1 MSLTN
6 TFYKTFSG
14 TDALTFLLLPEAK
27 PILLGSL
34 TTLSHSVYREKKPVP
49 LLGKINTGGFTRGM
63 RSIAGTMVFTLINQH
78 LTEDII
84 AQVPYLK
91 EHEKVKADE
100 LPFFD
105 IMVVCAN
112 EYGAASK
119 MMIYGAEFFEDGQ
132 VISVQD
138 IYIENTFSFV
148 ARDIDDFRY
157 IDTIVSSNRSS
168 GEWLYADV
176 VVPHDYTIEG
186 YNQLYQDTASNDNSQ
201 LITAQAALL
210 NKGFNNNTSGVFD
223 NETKDNI
230 KSFQD
235 SVGISPTGYIDDTTY
250 DLLMMS
256 NDDKKPVI
264 TIENNNGALVYDN
277 INKDTIIGIAKYQAS
292 FVGNVGD
299 EFAEINFYGQQG
311 YIELSNT
318 NHSVK
323 KTYNFDSY
331 TQEGTNVQTTIN
343 DFDASKVGAHFTPN
357 TDTEVQ
363 LTSISY
369 YDNNA
374 VATNS
379 RYCTVKAG
387 ESKDLS
393 LSYIPE
399 SFIYSLNYK
408 QLPNK
413 IDFIVTPQGENPK
426 KWTVVFTKEVA

>member
-63 RSIAGTMVFTLINQH
+63 RSVAGTMVFTLINQH

-157 IDTIVSSNRSS
+157 IDTVATSGRRT
-168 GEWLYADV
+168 GEWIYADV

-186 YNQLYQDTASNDNSQ
+186 YTKLYQDTAANNNASLVDIQ
-201 LITAQAALL
+201 TALL
-210 NKGFNNNTSGVFD
+210 NKGYNNNTSGILD
-223 NETKDNI
+223 NETQNNI
-230 KSFQD
+230 KDFQK
-235 SVGISPTGYIDDTTY
+235 SAGLIPTGLVDYTTY
-250 DLLMMS
+250 DLIMMS
-256 NDDKKPVI
+256 DDNQKPVI

-277 INKDTIIGIAKYQAS
+277 ENKDTIIGIAKYQTS

-299 EFAEINFYGQQG
+299 EFAEINFYGQTG
-311 YIELSNT
+311 YVELSNT
-318 NHSVK
+318 NHSIK
-323 KTYNFDSY
+323 KTYNFDAY

-343 DFDASKVGAHFTPN
+343 EFDASSIGAHFTPS

-363 LTSISY
+363 LTAISY

-374 VATNS
+374 VASNS
-379 RYCTVKAG
+379 RYYTVKAG

-393 LSYIPE
+393 LSYIPDAY
-399 SFIYSLNYK
+399 IYSLNYK

-426 KWTVVFTKEVA
+426 KWTVTFTKEVA